1 MKDVTRNMMEEP
13 RIPMDFFDARGRH
26 YTTCKEGESLKA
38 GRPAWLQGRFV
49 VCMRDRY
56 VKPGIDY
63 EFSRFV
69 MCVSGIGCPV
79 ARFDTASNDRPTIF
93 KTKASARELLR
104 LVMGQFE
111 GWANVTLDRD
121 DPFRSTYW
129 DGGEYNLF
137 RLCDAYSYK
146 LENLRDVRTRFQGEK
161 KPAVRKEV
169 RKCASSVEVRRDI
182 DPVRYVLQDTVT
194 GRFVQIPPSGVLD
207 SRLVEKVEE
216 STYFDSMDVLLGVC
230 RTLDNSF
237 FNPEFSGWRLKSVG
251 IHMRGGEFLRMAD
264 IPCCMQDA
272 ETVKEEA

>member
-56 VKPGIDY
+56 VKPGIEY
-63 EFSRFV
+63 EYSRFV
-69 MCVSGIGCPV
+69 MSAVDSRNPV
-79 ARFDTASNDRPTIF
+79 ARFDMRCNSQPTIF
-93 KTKASARELLR
+93 KTKDCARVLLR
-104 LVMGQFE
+104 ECMAQFRH
-111 GWANVTLDRD
+111 WSNVVIDMD
-121 DPFRSTYW
+121 DPFRSTCL
-129 DGGEYNLF
+129 DNGGYNLF
-137 RLCDAYSYK
+137 RLCDARSYK
-146 LENLRDVRTRFQGEK
+146 LENMRNVMAMFRDEK
-161 KPAVRKEV
+161 KSTVKKDVCR
-169 RKCASSVEVRRDI
+169 CASSVEVRRDI

-251 IHMRGGEFLRMAD
+251 IHMRDGEFLRMAD
-264 IPCCMQDA
+264 IPCCMQGA